1 MRKARS
7 IAAMWALSATPGL
20 APTPPATG
28 SSLTPPATGWSPTRP
43 RSFASRPIST
53 EAQTS
58 KSDVLSRQFAAC
70 YKANRRAP
78 RAASVLLL
86 LPVRPAYIF

>member
-7 IAAMWALSATPGL
+7 IAAMRALSATPGL
-20 APTPPATG
+20 AP
-28 SSLTPPATGWSPTRP
+28 TPPATGWSPTRP

-58 KSDVLSRQFAAC
+58 KSDVLWRQFAAC